1 MDLHTTIN
9 LDPENKAQPD
19 AEHMDFVRLELESN
33 ILSQINEAIL
43 AINNEGQIIY
53 FNRGAEVIFG
63 IEKEHA
69 VGRHIKEIVRN
80 RHILFEEDASIHEE
94 IDQAGIWTG
103 RDVFVLKDWR
113 TRQVTLSITR
123 LVEGGSKK
131 GIIAVMR
138 DILRDV
144 TVNRQQE
151 LRIEHRLRV
160 ESALIEGSQRLVS
173 VGKVDIEALLGIMG
187 EALEAQSVYFVET
200 PPDKHLTKGDGQ
212 EPEAMPRI
220 WERTLDNEDND
231 PFLPLIKG
239 QVSDEDVH
247 RMVCKWNAKRLSRSR
262 KGDPAALAVPVLSP
276 QGKLHGYLGVEYGG
290 RPPEWKDADI
300 RVLSVLG
307 DLLSTYF
314 ERRISEQALQESEER
329 YRTFVDTI
337 SEAIWRIEL
346 DEHVKLDEHQDNM
359 VAAICSHG
367 ILAECNNVMAVL
379 LGYAEQDQILGR
391 SLTEV
396 MPNLEIGII
405 ERFVNSE
412 FRLLNAEYSF
422 YCGQK
427 EPRHLIINA
436 VGTVEDGELVRI
448 WGSCVEVTERVYLE
462 KQMVEALEEQQQR
475 IGRDLHDGVGQLL
488 TGVRMLSRN
497 IVGKL
502 EDEHSEALQ
511 QADKVASFAE
521 QASQRVREIYRGLTP
536 TQLFHEGLVSALNE
550 LAHNTNMLPG
560 VACFFESDEEVD
572 VWDRDTKMHMYRIAQ
587 EATNNALKHAEAST
601 IRISLRGEANEITV
615 TVEDNGK
622 GFDPTIRTGKSL
634 GLNSMDYRARSI
646 GGVLNLS
653 STEQAGTIVRC
664 TIRENLVKHSLNQV
678 DMN

>member
-1 MDLHTTIN
+1 MCKIRYQIST
-9 LDPENKAQPD
+9 DPRLIPPEKWIYTLQLISILKKKAQPD

-80 RHILFEEDASIHEE
+80 RHVLFEEDASIHQE

-200 PPDKHLTKGDGQ
+200 PPDKQLTKGDGQ

-239 QVSDEDVH
+239 HLSDEDVH

-262 KGDPAALAVPVLSP
+262 KGEPAALAVPVLSP

-367 ILAECNNVMAVL
+367 ILAECNKVMAVL

-391 SLTEV
+391 
-396 MPNLEIGII
+396 
-405 ERFVNSE
+405 
-412 FRLLNAEYSF
+412 
-422 YCGQK
+422 
-427 EPRHLIINA
+427 
-436 VGTVEDGELVRI
+436 
-448 WGSCVEVTERVYLE
+448 
-462 KQMVEALEEQQQR
+462 
-475 IGRDLHDGVGQLL
+475 
-488 TGVRMLSRN
+488 
-497 IVGKL
+497 
-502 EDEHSEALQ
+502 
-511 QADKVASFAE
+511 
-521 QASQRVREIYRGLTP
+521 
-536 TQLFHEGLVSALNE
+536 
-550 LAHNTNMLPG
+550 LAHGSHAQPG
-560 VACFFESDEEVD
+560 N
-572 VWDRDTKMHMYRIAQ
+572 W
-587 EATNNALKHAEAST
+587 N
-601 IRISLRGEANEITV
+601 
-615 TVEDNGK
+615 
-622 GFDPTIRTGKSL
+622 
-634 GLNSMDYRARSI
+634 YRAVCQLR
-646 GGVLNLS
+646 VPPP
-653 STEQAGTIVRC
+653 
-664 TIRENLVKHSLNQV
+664 
-678 DMN
+678 